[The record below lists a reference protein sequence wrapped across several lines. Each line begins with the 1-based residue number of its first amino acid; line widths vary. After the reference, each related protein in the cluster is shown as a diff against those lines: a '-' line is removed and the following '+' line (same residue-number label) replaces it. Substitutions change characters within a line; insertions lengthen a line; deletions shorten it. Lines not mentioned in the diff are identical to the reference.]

1 MKAYYKDMF
10 LAFLRTNCKYPTR
23 SLRTDT
29 YKYDSH
35 EYYRVEVLSGDYVI
49 QAFVLMSDDQC
60 QNLDKFPFYRA
71 YNQRNDYGFLI
82 PPACY
87 IAVNTSRPDDWSIH
101 NSSDLRHEITSSTL
115 MNYRA
120 AVERY
125 MNRLKFHGNKRI
137 VKDVSFSSL
146 CALAIIV
153 LYYAAHILS
162 INGVLRNTNIPFD
175 GSVLSILTLIAILL
189 ILPPLIPYI
198 KFQYHELSLEVN
210 QD

>member
-1 MKAYYKDMF
+1 MF
-10 LAFLRTNCKYPTR
+10 LAFLQTNCKYPTK
-23 SLRTDT
+23 SLRADT

-35 EYYRVEVLSGDYVI
+35 EYYRIEVLSGGYVI
-49 QAFVLMSDDQC
+49 QAFVLMSDDRC

-71 YNQRNDYGFLI
+71 YNQRNDYGFLT

-87 IAVNTSRPDDWSIH
+87 IAVNNSNPDDWSIH
-101 NSSDLRHEITSSTL
+101 NSSDLRHELTSFTL
-115 MNYRA
+115 MNYKA
-120 AVERY
+120 AVERF
-125 MNRLKFHGNKRI
+125 MNRLKFHGNKKL
-137 VKDVSFSSL
+137 VKDVTFSSL
-146 CALAIIV
+146 CALAVIV

-162 INGVLRNTNIPFD
+162 INGVLHRINIPFN
-175 GSVLSILTLIAILL
+175 GSVFSILTLIAILL

>member
-82 PPACY
+82 
-87 IAVNTSRPDDWSIH
+87 N
-101 NSSDLRHEITSSTL
+101 EITSSTL

-125 MNRLKFHGNKRI
+125 MNRLKFHGNNRI